1 MAVTALVLTLSD
13 DKTERKTALS
23 ELTMQ
28 PGVPVGDPFGVRLP
42 VVVDTE
48 STREDKLCFERIEA
62 IDGVHLIE
70 LVSVDYDVEPACRVP
85 LSPPCDERNEAESS
99 DGAGS
104 AP

>member
-13 DKTERKTALS
+13 DETERKAALS
-23 ELTMQ
+23 ELARQ
-28 PGVPVGDPFGVRLP
+28 SGVTIGDPFGVRFP

-70 LVSVDYDVEPACRVP
+70 LVSVDYDDEPACRVP
-85 LSPPCDERNEAESS
+85 PRDESNEAESS